1 MIIKNKNSYH
11 KLLFVASLLLL
22 LFPAA
27 QISGPF
33 LADFFLILIV
43 IIFLFVQ
50 NYNHKFISFKMFV

>member
-1 MIIKNKNSYH
+1 MIIKNESLYH

-33 LADFFLILIV
+33 LADFFFNI
-43 IIFLFVQ
+43 
-50 NYNHKFISFKMFV
+50 NSYNFFICSEL